1 MANQVLAICLVQ
13 SLGWVFETQ
22 ERKKAGEQTG
32 VSALGRGTP
41 SDDCDSYRIGFSGL
55 RIECP
60 IAPGT
65 QWDARKPATGTV
77 KGAEVGFSH
86 SEHKLATK
94 LACWPS
100 SEGRVL
106 KDLR

>member
-1 MANQVLAICLVQ
+1 V
-13 SLGWVFETQ
+13 T
-22 ERKKAGEQTG
+22 
-32 VSALGRGTP
+32 
-41 SDDCDSYRIGFSGL
+41 
-55 RIECP
+55 
-60 IAPGT
+60 
-65 QWDARKPATGTV
+65 TGTI